1 MTHRSHSQ
9 VGKLRQGRRLQSHPP
24 GLPLLSTLGIDPAT
38 FPASLGEPPTG
49 AAARTPLQQVPPHL
63 RRIHLP
69 LDTGT
74 KASRSQR
81 GSSVPPGTLTAL
93 LHRQFWGQQ
102 VPSLPPGRAPGSPC
116 LGVTTW
122 LTPGGNRKLTGVESP
137 PAAPPPLWGQVW
149 KRQVGWMLTLGRLE
163 GSGPPTQVASA
174 AGAPRGLPSP
184 SEPAGT
190 GTRLLDVQPKLLPPV
205 L

>member
-122 LTPGGNRKLTGVESP
+122 LTPGGKQETHRGGKPTCSP
-137 PAAPPPLWGQVW
+137 TPV
-149 KRQVGWMLTLGRLE
+149 V
-163 GSGPPTQVASA
+163 
-174 AGAPRGLPSP
+174 
-184 SEPAGT
+184 GT
-190 GTRLLDVQPKLLPPV
+190 GLEASGWVDVDSWTSGGQWPTYPGGICSRGATRSPLPK
-205 L
+205 